1 MCWACPQKE
10 TRNAHRVLVEI
21 SLVKCPLIVW
31 EWTGRMMLVQIQR
44 SWAVRWTELAEGC
57 VQRLDMLLVVLNIC
71 IPLTQ
76 RLLNTLNP
84 VTCIMQDPGRVHKGA
99 KLPKRSM
106 THTDVVVLC
115 SYCGQELCFLFV
127 RKDKELDH

>member
-1 MCWACPQKE
+1 
-10 TRNAHRVLVEI
+10 
-21 SLVKCPLIVW
+21 
-31 EWTGRMMLVQIQR
+31 MLVQIQR